1 MKSNQI
7 TAIGVSII
15 AIGVVAGGINWGV
28 KEYDKSKKEGVRN
41 LCMGYGSKYKM
52 YMDIANERTY
62 SEPLVASEA
71 LKEAQKSLNNCLAE
85 KGYSLS
91 Y

>member
-1 MKSNQI
+1 MKANQI

-15 AIGVVAGGINWGV
+15 AIGVVAGGIN
-28 KEYDKSKKEGVRN
+28 KFKKESVRN
-41 LCMGYGSKYKM
+41 SCMGYGSKYKM
-52 YMDIANERTY
+52 YMKIANERTY
-62 SEPLVASEA
+62 SQPLVASEA
-71 LKEAQKSLNNCLAE
+71 LKEAQKSLDDCLAE

>member
-15 AIGVVAGGINWGV
+15 PIGVVVGGINWGV
-28 KEYDKSKKEGVRN
+28 KEYDKFKKEGVRSS
-41 LCMGYGSKYKM
+41 CMGYGSKYKM
-52 YMDIANERTY
+52 YMNIANERTY
-62 SEPLVASEA
+62 SEPLISSEA